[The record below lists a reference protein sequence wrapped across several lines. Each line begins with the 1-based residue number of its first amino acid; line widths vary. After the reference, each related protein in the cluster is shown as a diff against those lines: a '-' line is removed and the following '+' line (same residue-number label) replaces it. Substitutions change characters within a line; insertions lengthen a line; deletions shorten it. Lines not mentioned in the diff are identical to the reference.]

1 MTRDITIR
9 GRTFSDAD
17 MELIRGII
25 RQDNMNRQ
33 RISRE
38 VCQAL
43 GWLKPD
49 GGLKDMS
56 CRMALL
62 RLHQLGLIELP
73 PPKSINSNRRHPMEF
88 TAAGEPGSPITT
100 SLHDLGKIELIRST
114 KQNKSRL
121 WNELIARYHYLGY
134 TPLAGAQIRYLIY
147 AESGTLLGAIGFSSA
162 AWTLR
167 ARDELIGWNKDQRV
181 KRLNLVVNNS
191 RFLILPWVR
200 VKNLASKILGLS
212 AKQLLRDWQTI
223 YGYTPVLLETFVDK
237 ERYPGTCY
245 KAANW
250 RYIGETKGRGKWDRH
265 KEYNLPV
272 KDIYLYPLNH
282 RFREILTLP
291 D

>member
-1 MTRDITIR
+1 MTADMTIR
-9 GRTFSDAD
+9 GRTFSAAD
-17 MELIRGII
+17 LELIRGII
-25 RQDNMNRQ
+25 RQDNMSRQ

-56 CRMALL
+56 CRVALL
-62 RLHQLGLIELP
+62 SLHRTGLIELP
-73 PPKSINSNRRHPMEF
+73 PPRSVNNNRRRPMEF
-88 TAAGEPGSPITT
+88 TPAGEPGSSITG
-100 SLHDLGKIELIRST
+100 SLRDLGMIELIRAT
-114 KQNKSRL
+114 KLQQSRL
-121 WNELIARYHYLGY
+121 WNELIGRYHYLGY

-147 AESGTLLGAIGFSSA
+147 TESGTLLGAIGFSSA

-167 ARDELIGWNKDQRV
+167 SRDELIGWNKEQRLR
-181 KRLNLVVNNS
+181 RLNLVVNNS

-200 VKNLASKILGLS
+200 VKNLASKILALS
-212 AKQLLRDWQTI
+212 AKRLLKDWQTI

-250 RYIGETKGRGKWDRH
+250 HYIGETQGRGKWDRLN
-265 KEYNLPV
+265 EYNLPV

-282 RFREILTLP
+282 RFREILTPP

>member
-1 MTRDITIR
+1 MTADITMR
-9 GRTFSDAD
+9 GRTFNAAEL
-17 MELIRGII
+17 ELIRSII
-25 RQDNMNRQ
+25 RQDNMSRQ

-56 CRMALL
+56 CRVALL
-62 RLHQLGLIELP
+62 SLHRAGLIELP
-73 PPKSINSNRRHPMEF
+73 PPRSVNNNRRRPMEF
-88 TAAGEPGSPITT
+88 TTAGEPGSSITG
-100 SLHDLGKIELIRST
+100 SLRDLGTIELIRAT
-114 KQNKSRL
+114 KPQQSRL
-121 WNELIARYHYLGY
+121 WNELIGRYHYLGY

-147 AESGTLLGAIGFSSA
+147 TESGTLLGAIGFSSA

-167 ARDELIGWNKDQRV
+167 PRDELIGWNKEQRLR
-181 KRLNLVVNNS
+181 RLNLVVNNS

-200 VKNLASKILGLS
+200 VKNLASKILALS
-212 AKQLLRDWQTI
+212 AKQLPRDWQTI
-223 YGYTPVLLETFVDK
+223 YRYMPVLLETFVDK
-237 ERYPGTCY
+237 ERYSGTCY

-250 RYIGETKGRGKWDRH
+250 HYIGETKGRGKWDRLN
-265 KEYNLPV
+265 EYNLPV

-282 RFREILTLP
+282 RFCEILTGS